1 MQHRVHSDGTT
12 ALVSQSVDE
21 LTEALAAP
29 FDPRAVRFK
38 PAVVSGNRAL
48 ALAYV
53 DARVIQDRL
62 DEVLGVTGWQ
72 DEYECLPEGSVV
84 CRLRL
89 RLGDEWIT
97 KMDVGGQSEQ
107 PDEGDR
113 RKAAFSDALKRAAVK
128 FGIGRYLYRLPSQWV
143 DYDSHKRQFARTPTL
158 PPFALPRPKK
168 TVRAPER
175 TEARE
180 VKEKAPVRLTAESS
194 PAPVKDGT
202 SKPASAKGGPSM
214 PQSGIELQRRVHDYD
229 ARLAQQGV
237 CQPGELVKHIVQ
249 AGIKAG
255 YESDLATWSGPAISL
270 AVEEARAFES
280 RLRQQMSEHKE
291 VA

>member
-1 MQHRVHSDGTT
+1 MPTTNHPNATRVE
-12 ALVSQSVDE
+12 E
-21 LTEALAAP
+21 LTAALAAP
-29 FDPRAVRFK
+29 FDSRQVRFK
-38 PAVVSGNRAL
+38 PAVVTGNRAL

-62 DEVLGVTGWQ
+62 DDVLGVTGWQ
-72 DEYECLPEGSVV
+72 DEYECLPDGSVV

-97 KMDVGGQSEQ
+97 KMDVGGQSAQ

-143 DYDSHKRQFARTPTL
+143 DYDPQKRQFARTPTL
-158 PPFALPRPKK
+158 PPSALPKPKK
-168 TVRAPER
+168 AAT
-175 TEARE
+175 
-180 VKEKAPVRLTAESS
+180 PVRLNVETTP
-194 PAPVKDGT
+194 PAVAQNDPGKSA
-202 SKPASAKGGPSM
+202 SKNGPTMPANGA
-214 PQSGIELQRRVHDYD
+214 ELQRRVHDYD

-237 CQPGELVKHIVQ
+237 CQAGELVKHIVQ
-249 AGIKAG
+249 AGVKAG
-255 YESDLATWSGPAISL
+255 YEADLATWSGPAITL
-270 AVEEARAFES
+270 AVDEARAFES
-280 RLRQQMSEHKE
+280 QLRQQKREHKE

>member
-1 MQHRVHSDGTT
+1 MQQTEHPES
-12 ALVSQSVDE
+12 ASVEE

-29 FDPRAVRFK
+29 FDPREVRFK
-38 PAVVSGNRAL
+38 PAVVSGNRAM

-62 DEVLGVTGWQ
+62 DDVLGVTGWQ
-72 DEYECLPEGSVV
+72 DEYECLPDGSVV

-89 RLGDEWIT
+89 RLGEEWIT

-128 FGIGRYLYRLPSQWV
+128 FGIGRYLYRLAAQWV
-143 DYDSHKRQFARTPTL
+143 DYDPKKRQFARTPTL
-158 PPFALPRPKK
+158 PPSALPRPK
-168 TVRAPER
+168 TAGRAGAAEPR
-175 TEARE
+175 
-180 VKEKAPVRLTAESS
+180 KEEQKPPVRLTPETAP
-194 PAPVKDGT
+194 PAPAARAEARP
-202 SKPASAKGGPSM
+202 PAAKGGPVM
-214 PQSGIELQRRVHDYD
+214 PTNGLELQRRLYDYD

-249 AGIKAG
+249 AGVKAG
-255 YESDLATWSGPAISL
+255 HEADLATWSGPAITL
-270 AVEEARAFES
+270 AVEEARAFEG
-280 RLRQQMSEHKE
+280 RLREHKE

>member
-1 MQHRVHSDGTT
+1 MQ
-12 ALVSQSVDE
+12 VSLPPESAHVEQC
-21 LTEALAAP
+21 TEALAAP
-29 FDPRAVRFK
+29 FDPREVKFK
-38 PAVVSGNRAL
+38 PAVVNGNRAL

-62 DEVLGVTGWQ
+62 DEVLGVAGWQ
-72 DEYECLPEGSVV
+72 DEYECLPDGSVV

-128 FGIGRYLYRLPSQWV
+128 FGVGRYLYRLPAQWV
-143 DYDSHKRQFARTPTL
+143 DYDPRKKQFAKTPTL
-158 PPFALPRPKK
+158 PPSALPKPKRV
-168 TVRAPER
+168 TV
-175 TEARE
+175 
-180 VKEKAPVRLTAESS
+180 PVRLQPE
-194 PAPVKDGT
+194 PAATKNGT
-202 SKPASAKGGPSM
+202 TMPANGV
-214 PQSGIELQRRVHDYD
+214 ELQRRVHDYD

-237 CQPGELVKHIVQ
+237 CQAGELIKHIVQ

-255 YESDLATWSGPAISL
+255 YEADLATWSGPAIAL
-270 AVEEARAFES
+270 AVEEARAFEA
-280 RLRQQMSEHKE
+280 RLRRQKSERKE

>member
-1 MQHRVHSDGTT
+1 MPNSEQRDGSPV
-12 ALVSQSVDE
+12 AVRPDVEE

-29 FDPRAVRFK
+29 FDVREVKFK

-72 DEYECLPEGSVV
+72 DEYEFLPDGSVV

-89 RLGDEWIT
+89 RLGEEWIT

-113 RKAAFSDALKRAAVK
+113 RKAAVSDALKRAAVK
-128 FGIGRYLYRLPSQWV
+128 FGVGRYLYRLPSQWV
-143 DYDSHKRQFARTPTL
+143 DYDPHKKQFVRPPTV
-158 PPFALPRPKK
+158 PPSALPKAKSQPPQTQEKASPVK
-168 TVRAPER
+168 VKQPAPPPAPEGDG
-175 TEARE
+175 
-180 VKEKAPVRLTAESS
+180 K
-194 PAPVKDGT
+194 PAPG
-202 SKPASAKGGPSM
+202 KGGPTM
-214 PQSGIELQRRVHDYD
+214 PANGPELQRRVYDFD
-229 ARLAQQGV
+229 ARLAKQGL

-249 AGIKAG
+249 AGRQAG
-255 YESDLATWSGPAISL
+255 YDADLATWSGPAIAL
-270 AVEEARAFES
+270 AVEEARAFEN
-280 RLRQQMSEHKE
+280 RLRQPKGDHKE

>member
-1 MQHRVHSDGTT
+1 MHSAEHLDS
-12 ALVSQSVDE
+12 ASVEE
-21 LTEALAAP
+21 LTESLAAP
-29 FDPRAVRFK
+29 FDPREVRFK

-62 DEVLGVTGWQ
+62 DDVLGVTGWQ
-72 DEYECLPEGSVV
+72 DEYECLPDGSVV

-143 DYDSHKRQFARTPTL
+143 DYDPHKRQFARTPTL
-158 PPFALPRPKK
+158 PPSALPRPKK
-168 TVRAPER
+168 AARAKE
-175 TEARE
+175 EADKSKDRQ
-180 VKEKAPVRLTAESS
+180 APQVRLTSETA
-194 PAPVKDGT
+194 APVAAKNGAGKSA
-202 SKPASAKGGPSM
+202 SKVGPAM
-214 PQSGIELQRRVHDYD
+214 PANGLELQRRVHDYD

-237 CQPGELVKHIVQ
+237 CQAGELVKHIVQ
-249 AGIKAG
+249 AGVKAG
-255 YESDLATWSGPAISL
+255 HEADLATWSGPAIAL

-280 RLRQQMSEHKE
+280 RLRQQAREHKE